1 MLRHNLKI
9 AIRGFKK
16 YKSSFIIN
24 IIGLSAGMACV
35 LFISLWVSDE
45 MSVDKFHDNEGQ
57 LYQVISN
64 LTMNDEIITL
74 DDSPILLAETITE
87 EFPEVVSATSVN
99 SDFATPEGVFSYEDN
114 NQVAKGLFTAPN
126 FFEVFTFDLLIGNQ
140 SDVLD
145 NKHKVVISEDLA
157 RRLFKT
163 EENALGK
170 TLNWN
175 YKWTDGN
182 GEETLIVSGVFKTL
196 PINSTLQFEYV
207 VHSDLL
213 IDADRWAGDWSGHY
227 AKSFLVLKEGTN
239 ISDFNKKIAN
249 YLNTK
254 RDGKFKFTSFVQKF
268 SDRYLNQPYEN
279 GVQVGGRIVYI
290 RLFIIIALF
299 TLLIACINFMNLS
312 TAQATRKM
320 KEVGVK
326 KTLGANR
333 RSLIYQYLSE
343 AIILVLLSLAVA
355 IVLVILFLPNFN
367 AITDKNIG
375 LNFDVNQILV
385 IITIVLVTG
394 FLAGSYPAFRLSA
407 FKPVEVLKGN
417 APKSIWEFF
426 IRKGLVVFQF
436 TISIIFIIGILVI
449 NKQVDY
455 MQTKNLGYN
464 KENVIQ
470 FEIGSNNEKPEA
482 LFSELK
488 NIPNVKSLGFMNG
501 DFLDGSDNNS
511 GWSWPGK
518 DAQENIVF
526 QSPRMGY
533 GAIETLGMELVAG
546 RTFSKEFNDDYDK
559 IILNESA
566 LKLMGLEN
574 PVGTLLQKGEH
585 KQEIVG
591 VVKDFQYGS
600 LHKKVEPLIIR
611 FRPYGNNVMVRIT
624 SGTERET
631 LSKME
636 SIYTKFNPGYAFDYT
651 FLDSDYN
658 NLYEAETKVAD
669 LSDFFAALAIIIS
682 CLGLFG
688 LAAFT
693 AERKAKEI
701 GIRKILGSSVF
712 GIVKMLSGEFGKMVV
727 IASLIA
733 FPLGYWLCSS
743 WLSNFGYAIELKWWF
758 FGLAGFA
765 TLLIAML
772 TVGWQCF
779 RAATENPINALK
791 TE

>member
-1 MLRHNLKI
+1 MLKHNLKI

-24 IIGLSAGMACV
+24 IIGLSVGMACV

-45 MSVDKFHDNEGQ
+45 LNVDKFHENEKQ

-64 LTMNDEIITL
+64 LAINDEIITL
-74 DDSPILLAETITE
+74 DDSPLLLADVITK
-87 EFPEVVSATSVN
+87 EFPEVVSATAIN

-114 NQVAKGLFTAPN
+114 NQVAKGLFTRPN

-140 SDVLD
+140 REVLS
-145 NKHKVVISEDLA
+145 NKHNVVISEGLA
-157 RRLFKT
+157 KRLFET
-163 EENALGK
+163 EENAIGK

-182 GEETLIVSGVFKTL
+182 GEETLVVSGVFKTL
-196 PINSTLQFEYV
+196 PTNSTLQFEYV

-213 IDADRWAGDWSGHY
+213 IDADRWAGEWSGSY
-227 AKSFLVLKEGTN
+227 AKSFLVLKEQTN

-254 RDGKFKFTSFVQKF
+254 RDGKFKFTTFVQKF
-268 SDRYLNQPYEN
+268 SDRYLNQSYEN

-312 TAQATRKM
+312 TAQASRKM

-343 AIILVLLSLAVA
+343 AIMLVLLSLAVA
-355 IVLVILFLPNFN
+355 ILLVILFLPNFN
-367 AITDKNIG
+367 AITDKSIV
-375 LNFDVNQILV
+375 LNLDGNQLLV
-385 IITIVLVTG
+385 ITTIVLVTG

-407 FKPVEVLKGN
+407 FKPVEVLKGKT
-417 APKSIWEFF
+417 PKSIWEFF

-449 NKQVDY
+449 NKQIDY
-455 MQTKNLGYN
+455 MQTKNLGYD
-464 KENVIQ
+464 KENVIR
-470 FEIGSNNEKPEA
+470 FEIGSNIEKPET
-482 LFSELK
+482 LLSELK
-488 NIPNVKSLGFMNG
+488 NIPTVKSVGFMNG
-501 DFLDGSDNNS
+501 DFLAGNDNNS
-511 GWSWPGK
+511 GWLWPGK
-518 DAQENIVF
+518 NSEDNIVF

-533 GAIETLGMELVAG
+533 GAIETLGMELLKG
-546 RTFSKEFNDDYDK
+546 RTFSKDYNDDYNK

-566 LKLMGLEN
+566 LKLMNLEN
-574 PVGTLLQKGEH
+574 PIGKILQKGEN

-611 FRPYGNNVMVRIT
+611 FRSYGNNIMARIT
-624 SGTERET
+624 VGTERET

-636 SIYTKFNPGYAFDYT
+636 SIFVKFNPGYSFDYS

-658 NLYEAETKVAD
+658 NLYAAESKVAN

-712 GIVKMLSGEFGKMVV
+712 GIVKMLSSEFSKMVI

-733 FPLGYWLCSS
+733 FPIGYWLCSS
-743 WLSNFGYAIELKWWF
+743 WLGNFGYAIELKWWF

-765 TLLIAML
+765 TLLIAMA
-772 TVGWQCF
+772 TVGWQCY
-779 RAATENPINALK
+779 RAATANPVNALK

>member
-1 MLRHNLKI
+1 MLKHNLKI

-16 YKSSFIIN
+16 YKSSFLIN
-24 IIGLSAGMACV
+24 IVGLSAGMACV
-35 LFISLWVSDE
+35 IFISLWVSDE
-45 MSVDKFHDNEGQ
+45 MSVDKFHENEAQ

-64 LTMNDEIITL
+64 LKMNDEVITM
-74 DDSPILLAETITE
+74 DGSPILLAEAMTK
-87 EFPEVVSATSVN
+87 EFPEVLSATCIN
-99 SDFATPEGVFSYEDN
+99 NDFATPEGVFSFGDN
-114 NQVAKGLFTAPN
+114 NQVARGFFAAPN
-126 FFEVFTFDLLIGNQ
+126 FFEVFTFDLLVGNQ
-140 SDVLD
+140 NEVLKD
-145 NKHKVVISEDLA
+145 KYNVVISESLA

-163 EENALGK
+163 EGNAIGK

-182 GEETLIVSGVFKTL
+182 GEETLVISGVFKKPPT
-196 PINSTLQFEYV
+196 NSTLQFEYI

-227 AKSFLVLKEGTN
+227 AKSFLVLKPRTN
-239 ISDFNKKIAN
+239 INDFNKKIAN

-268 SDRYLNQPYEN
+268 SDRYLKQPYEN
-279 GVQVGGRIVYI
+279 GVQVGGRITYI

-312 TAQATRKM
+312 TAQASRKM

-333 RSLIYQYLSE
+333 SSLIYQYLSE
-343 AIILVLLSLAVA
+343 AIILVLLSLGVA
-355 IVLVILFLPNFN
+355 MLLVVLFLPKFN
-367 AITDKNIG
+367 LITGKNILLSLG
-375 LNFDVNQILV
+375 TNQLL
-385 IITIVLVTG
+385 IITGIVIVTG
-394 FLAGSYPAFRLSA
+394 LLAGSYPAFRLSA
-407 FKPVEVLKGN
+407 FKPVAVLKGK

-449 NKQVDY
+449 NKQIDY
-455 MQTKNLGYN
+455 MQTKNLGYQ
-464 KENVIQ
+464 KEHVIQ
-470 FEIGSNNEKPEA
+470 FEIGSNNEKPEV

-488 NIPNVKSLGFMNG
+488 NIPSVISLGFMNG
-501 DFLDGSDNNS
+501 DFLDGKDNNS

-518 DAQENIVF
+518 NSEDHVVF

-566 LKLMGLEN
+566 LELMGLEN
-574 PVGTLLQKGEH
+574 PIGTLLQKGES

-591 VVKDFQYGS
+591 IVKDFQYGS
-600 LHKKVEPLIIR
+600 LHKKVEPLIMR
-611 FRPYGNNVMVRIT
+611 FRPYGNNVMVRIAP
-624 SGTERET
+624 GTEKET

-636 SIYTKFNPGYAFDYT
+636 AIYMKFNPGYAFDYS

-658 NLYEAETKVAD
+658 DLYAAESKVAD
-669 LSDFFAALAIIIS
+669 LSDFFAALAVIIS

-688 LAAFT
+688 LAMFT
-693 AERKAKEI
+693 AERRAKEI

-712 GIVKMLSGEFGKMVV
+712 GIVKMLSSEFGKMVV
-727 IASLIA
+727 FASLIA
-733 FPLGYWLCSS
+733 FPIGYWLCSS
-743 WLSNFGYAIELKWWF
+743 WLNNFGYAIELKWWF
-758 FGLAGFA
+758 FGVAGLA
-765 TLLIAML
+765 TLLFAMI

-779 RAATENPINALK
+779 RAATANPINALK

>member
-1 MLRHNLKI
+1 MFKHNLKI

-45 MSVDKFHDNEGQ
+45 MSVDKFHENEGQ

-64 LTMNDEIITL
+64 LEMNDEVITL
-74 DDSPILLAETITE
+74 DDSPILLADAITK
-87 EFPEVVSATSVN
+87 EFPEVVAATAIN
-99 SDFATPEGVFSYEDN
+99 SDFATPEGVFSYGDN

-140 SDVLD
+140 SEVL
-145 NKHKVVISEDLA
+145 NSKHKVVISEGLA

-163 EENALGK
+163 EENAIGK

-182 GEETLIVSGVFKTL
+182 GEETLVVSGVFKSL
-196 PINSTLQFEYV
+196 PTNSTLQFEYV

-239 ISDFNKKIAN
+239 ITDFNKKIAN

-312 TAQATRKM
+312 TAQATRRM

-333 RSLIYQYLSE
+333 RSLIYQYLNE
-343 AIILVLLSLAVA
+343 AIIMVLLSLAVA
-355 IVLVILFLPNFN
+355 ILLVILFLPKFN
-367 AITDKNIG
+367 SITDKNIL
-375 LNFDVNQILV
+375 LNLGGNQLLV
-385 IITIVLVTG
+385 ITAIVLVTG
-394 FLAGSYPAFRLSA
+394 FLAGSYPAFRLSS

-449 NKQVDY
+449 NKQIDF
-455 MQTKNLGYN
+455 MQTKNLGYH
-464 KENVIQ
+464 KENIIQ
-470 FEIGSNNEKPEA
+470 FEIGSNNDKPEA
-482 LFSELK
+482 LLSELK
-488 NIPNVKSLGFMNG
+488 NIPTVKSLGIFNG
-501 DFLDGSDNNS
+501 DFLAGNDNNS
-511 GWSWPGK
+511 GWIWPGK
-518 DAQENIVF
+518 NSEDKIVF
-526 QSPRMGY
+526 QAPRMGY

-546 RTFSKEFNDDYDK
+546 RTFSKEFSDDYNK

-566 LKLMGLEN
+566 LKYTGLQN
-574 PVGTLLQKGEH
+574 PIGKIIQKGEN
-585 KQEIVG
+585 KQEIIG
-591 VVKDFQYGS
+591 IVKDFQYGS

-611 FRPYGNNVMVRIT
+611 FRPYGNNVMVRIA
-624 SGTERET
+624 SGTEHET

-636 SIYTKFNPGYAFDYT
+636 SIFIKFNPGYAFDYS

-658 NLYEAETKVAD
+658 DLYAAESKVAD
-669 LSDFFAALAIIIS
+669 LSDFFAVLAVIIS

-688 LAAFT
+688 LATFT

-712 GIVKMLSGEFGKMVV
+712 GIVKMLSSEFGKMVV
-727 IASLIA
+727 IASLLA
-733 FPLGYWLCSS
+733 FPIGYWLCSY
-743 WLSNFGYAIELKWWF
+743 WLNSFGYAIELKWWF
-758 FGLAGFA
+758 FGLAGLA
-765 TLLIAML
+765 TLLIAMI

-779 RAATENPINALK
+779 RAATANPINALK